1 MPYGRPSRS
10 ERTRSRCAGG
20 VGTAAIQIAK
30 TLGATV
36 IAVAR
41 RQGVAQQLAALGADH
56 VVPLV
61 PDGPSGFVT
70 SPTG

>member
-1 MPYGRPSRS
+1 MTRRADVRPGQSVLVLGA
-10 ERTRSRCAGG
+10 AGG

-30 TLGATV
+30 ALGATV

-56 VVPLV
+56 VVALPLSRSRWL
-61 PDGPSGFVT
+61 P
-70 SPTG
+70 